1 VGVLGAL
8 VHVDEDHRLLFELI
22 SIPLFTGVIGYITNW
37 SGVLMLFKPVRYHGV
52 RVPGLKLL
60 YPFLPRRVQVI
71 PVLSKDGKFGWQ
83 GIVPSRVDKMAS
95 IATDKAL
102 SKVGS
107 ISDFY
112 QELEPDKIADQLL
125 ATAQAEIRGVV
136 EQIMERE
143 HPQLWRDLGPTL
155 KEAVFTRV
163 EQQLPSIVHE
173 VTDEIGAHIDQLI
186 DAKLMIIRY
195 FREHPELMNS
205 MFQDIGKK
213 ELRFMQNFG
222 FYFGVPMGFILVA
235 VVRSYPYWWVLPV
248 GGVLIGYVVN
258 YIGITMIFEPIDER
272 KVGPL
277 RFQGLFLKR
286 QPEASDVFAE
296 LIANKVITIENV
308 GHELLHGPRSDRTHQ
323 MFEGVL
329 RPAVDKALGPAQR
342 GVRVAIGTREYD
354 RIKASLA
361 TEAAGFTS
369 VFSDPTFNQ
378 QQAKKI
384 RDFVARQMRKLS
396 SEEFSELLRSAIKS
410 DEWLLFVHGAV
421 LGFGAGLI
429 HLAIFGV

>member
-1 VGVLGAL
+1 VFAQI
-8 VHVDEDHRLLFELI
+8 VHVSEDNKLLFELI

-37 SGVLMLFKPVRYHGV
+37 SGVLMLFQPVGYHGI
-52 RVPGLKLL
+52 RVPGLKVLF
-60 YPFLPRRVQVI
+60 PFLPRRVQVI
-71 PVLSKDGKFGWQ
+71 PVLSKDGKLGWQ

-112 QELEPDKIADQLL
+112 RELEPEKIADRLL
-125 ATAQAEIRGVV
+125 ATARAEIRDVV
-136 EQIMERE
+136 ERIMVQE
-143 HPQLWRDLGPTL
+143 HPQLWKELPPAL
-155 KEAVFTRV
+155 KETVFARV
-163 EQQLPSIVHE
+163 EQQLPEIVQS
-173 VTDEIGAHIDQLI
+173 VTDEIGDHIDQLI

-195 FREHPELMNS
+195 FREHPAMMNS
-205 MFQDIGKK
+205 MFQDIGRK

-222 FYFGVPMGFILVA
+222 FYFGVPMGLILVFI
-235 VVRSYPYWWVLPV
+235 VREYPYWWVLPV
-248 GGVLIGYVVN
+248 GGVVIGYIVN
-258 YIGITMIFEPIDER
+258 YLGITMIFEPVNPRRI
-272 KVGPL
+272 GPVTI
-277 RFQGLFLKR
+277 QGLFLKR

-296 LIANKVITIENV
+296 LIATKVITIENV

-323 MFEGVL
+323 MLESVL
-329 RPAVDKALGPAQR
+329 RPAVDKALGPAQSA
-342 GVRVAIGTREYD
+342 VRVAIGTRQYD
-354 RIKASLA
+354 RIRASVA

-369 VFSDPTFNQ
+369 IFSDDSFNRE
-378 QQAKKI
+378 QAEKI
-384 RDFVARQMRKLS
+384 QVFVAKQMRTLS

-421 LGFGAGLI
+421 LGFGAGLV